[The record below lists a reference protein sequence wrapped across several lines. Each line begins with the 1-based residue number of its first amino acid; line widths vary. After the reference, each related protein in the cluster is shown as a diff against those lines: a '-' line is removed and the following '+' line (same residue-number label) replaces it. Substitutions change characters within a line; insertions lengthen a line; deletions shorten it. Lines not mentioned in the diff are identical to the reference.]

1 MNGQGEFI
9 FDKNTKYKGDYKNNK
24 RDGKGTYTAGNIYY
38 TGQWLNN
45 IPHGEG
51 KIFVDDKNM
60 ASGIFRY
67 GKLVCLIEYDG
78 QQHYEF
84 VKFFHKTQSGFKKQ
98 QEWDRRK
105 NKYCL
110 LHNIP
115 LYRVPYWQL
124 EDLTLE
130 KIFSSINRV
139 KDKYHIDNIK
149 RSGVKK

>member
-1 MNGQGEFI
+1 METSKGEQKIIDILNRNKIKFEREISFEDLNGYKKVPLR
-9 FDKNTKYKGDYKNNK
+9 FDFG
-24 RDGKGTYTAGNIYY
+24 IY
-38 TGQWLNN
+38 
-45 IPHGEG
+45 H
-51 KIFVDDKNM
+51 
-60 ASGIFRY
+60 Y
-67 GKLVCLIEYDG
+67 GKLIACVEYDG
-78 QQHYEF
+78 KQHYEF
-84 VKFFHKTQSGFKKQ
+84 VKFFHKNLSGFKKQ

-110 LHNIP
+110 MNNIP

>member
-1 MNGQGEFI
+1 METSKGEQKIIDILKRNRITFEREVYFDDLNGYKKVPLR
-9 FDKNTKYKGDYKNNK
+9 FD
-24 RDGKGTYTAGNIYY
+24 
-38 TGQWLNN
+38 
-45 IPHGEG
+45 
-51 KIFVDDKNM
+51 F
-60 ASGIFRY
+60 GIFRY